1 MLDLDEKREPSIPK
15 DAATLLVLRGGD
27 AGGVEIFCV
36 RRHAKS
42 AFMGGVVVF
51 PGGKLDAAD
60 AALELLARTDGAH
73 ERAVTFADDASHG
86 HALAVCACREALEEA
101 GILPAEPAPAAARV
115 EVLRSELDGHHDFRR
130 LLVDADLTL
139 STSKLVPFARWVT
152 PTAEARRYDAR
163 FFVTTLPH
171 AQAGRHDE
179 HETTSSVW
187 ASPREMLDAF
197 LSGQLFLAPP
207 TIRALEILG
216 DATDVDSALALAAA
230 QSLAPI
236 CPELVSVDPP
246 TLALPGDPAHSV
258 AERRVSGPTRF
269 VLRDGKFV
277 SEDP

>member
-1 MLDLDEKREPSIPK
+1 MLDLDENRAPVVPR
-15 DAATLLVLRGGD
+15 DAATLLVLRRREQ
-27 AGGVEIFCV
+27 GGVEVFCV

-60 AALELLARTDGAH
+60 ADLLAHTDGVH
-73 ERAVTFADDASHG
+73 ERAATFADDAAHA

-101 GILPAEPAPAAARV
+101 GILPAEPAPAAARI
-115 EVLRSELDGHHDFRR
+115 EELRRELEGHRDFRR
-130 LLVDADLTL
+130 LLTDAGLKL
-139 STSKLVPFARWVT
+139 GTSKLVPFARWVT
-152 PTAEARRYDAR
+152 PAAEARRYDAR
-163 FFVTTLPH
+163 FFLTEIPP
-171 AQAGRHDE
+171 AQTGRHDE

-187 ASPREMLDAF
+187 ATPEEMLAAF
-197 LSGQLFLAPP
+197 GAGQLFLAPP
-207 TIRALEILG
+207 TIRALEILREAAG
-216 DATDVDSALALAAA
+216 VEHALELAAA

-246 TLALPGDPAHSV
+246 TLALPGDAAHSIR
-258 AERRVSGPTRF
+258 ERRVSGPTRF